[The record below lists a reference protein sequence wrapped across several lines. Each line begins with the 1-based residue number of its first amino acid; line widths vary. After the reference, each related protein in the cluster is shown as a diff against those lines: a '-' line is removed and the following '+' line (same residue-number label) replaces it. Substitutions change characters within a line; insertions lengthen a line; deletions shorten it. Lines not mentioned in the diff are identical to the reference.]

1 MSTTTSEA
9 REAILSRIRTA
20 LADVPGVPAEE
31 DTPVPW
37 SYGQP
42 RALDDVID
50 QFEDRVVDYRAG
62 FERCTAADLPVRV
75 VAALRAHGVS
85 TTVLPAGLDEA
96 VVDAVAHAGLTVDRD
111 DPPLTRQQLDAT
123 GAVVTTCA
131 AAAAETGTI
140 MMDHGPGQGRR
151 ALSLVP
157 DVHLCIVRADQ
168 VATDVPEAVARIAGS
183 VREQRPITW
192 ISGGSATSDIELS
205 RVEGVHGPRT
215 LHVLLVE
222 G

>member
-1 MSTTTSEA
+1 MSKPKGGTPDQSGPVE
-9 REAILSRIRTA
+9 I
-20 LADVPGVPAEE
+20 
-31 DTPVPW
+31 PVPVRDPET
-37 SYGQP
+37 G
-42 RALDDVID
+42 
-50 QFEDRVVDYRAG
+50 RVV
-62 FERCTAADLPVRV
+62 E
-75 VAALRAHGVS
+75 ALRTHGVRS
-85 TTVLPAGLDEA
+85 AVLPSGLTEA
-96 VVDAVAHAGLTVDRD
+96 VVDAVGAAGVAVSRD
-111 DPPLTRQQLDAT
+111 EPPLTRPQLDAT

-131 AAAAETGTI
+131 VAAAETGTI

-168 VATDVPEAVARIAGS
+168 VVSDVPEAVARIAGP

>member
-1 MSTTTSEA
+1 MSTSEA

-20 LADVPGVPAEE
+20 LADVPGVPAAE

-37 SYGQP
+37 TYGQP
-42 RALDDVID
+42 RVLDDVID
-50 QFEDRVVDYRAG
+50 RFEDRVVDYRAG
-62 FERCTAADLPVRV
+62 FERCSASDLPNRV
-75 VAALRAHGVS
+75 VAALRAHGVTS
-85 TTVLPAGLDEA
+85 TVLPAGLDAA
-96 VVDAVAHAGLTVDRD
+96 VVDAVAGAGLAVSRD
-111 DPPLTRQQLDAT
+111 DPPLSRQQLDAT

-131 AAAAETGTI
+131 TAAAETGTI

-168 VATDVPEAVARIAGS
+168 VATDVPEAVARIAGA
-183 VREQRPITW
+183 VRDQRPITW